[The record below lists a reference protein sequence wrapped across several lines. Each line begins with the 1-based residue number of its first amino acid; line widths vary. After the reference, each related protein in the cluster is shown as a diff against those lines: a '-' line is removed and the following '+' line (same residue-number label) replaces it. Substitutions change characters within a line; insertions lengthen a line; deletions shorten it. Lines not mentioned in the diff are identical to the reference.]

1 MKKHKKLI
9 ISTMIA
15 AVMLFGSIVGVAFA
29 DDGSEGAG
37 FHEKL
42 AESLGITP
50 EELQSKI
57 ADIRGDMPQRGVENR
72 QSRRGPD
79 GNMSNLFAE
88 LDEETQAALK
98 NDLDQAREEMHD
110 KTIEILES
118 YEIDTE
124 ALHGEWAEDA
134 GNRLPFRSG
143 FMGPRGARGGIR
155 GFGGPATAVE

>member
-15 AVMLFGSIVGVAFA
+15 AVMLFGSIAGVAFA

-88 LDEETQAALK
+88 LDEETQVALK
-98 NDLDQAREEMHD
+98 NDLDQAREEMHG
-110 KTIEILES
+110 KTTEILES
-118 YEIDTE
+118 YGIDVD
-124 ALHGEWAEDA
+124 AIKAKFAEDA
-134 GNRLPFRSG
+134 GNRMPFNG

>member
-15 AVMLFGSIVGVAFA
+15 AVMLFGSIAGVAFA